1 MAETELKFIVFEATP
16 VVTVTILG
24 SKPTQN
30 QYYFHIFEIFQKL
43 KSKFLHNINHNRIF
57 HINFIFIILYFQSG
71 FLSVVVPPDILN
83 QPDSNNALLEDGI
96 TNEGGTI
103 QLVCVATG
111 VPEPS
116 VMWKREDS
124 KDIILRNE
132 GRDKQGMKK

>member
-1 MAETELKFIVFEATP
+1 ML
-16 VVTVTILG
+16 
-24 SKPTQN
+24 
-30 QYYFHIFEIFQKL
+30 Y
-43 KSKFLHNINHNRIF
+43 NINHKYLQNISYKIYF
-57 HINFIFIILYFQSG
+57 YLLYFQSG

-132 GRDKQGMKK
+132 GRDKQGMKKIKKKLFIHFYE

>member
-1 MAETELKFIVFEATP
+1 MLRNTKHTNL
-16 VVTVTILG
+16 
-24 SKPTQN
+24 STQN
-30 QYYFHIFEIFQKL
+30 ISYFYL
-43 KSKFLHNINHNRIF
+43 
-57 HINFIFIILYFQSG
+57 LYFQSG

-103 QLVCVATG
+103 HLVCVATG

-132 GRDKQGMKK
+132 GRDKQGTRIRNFFL